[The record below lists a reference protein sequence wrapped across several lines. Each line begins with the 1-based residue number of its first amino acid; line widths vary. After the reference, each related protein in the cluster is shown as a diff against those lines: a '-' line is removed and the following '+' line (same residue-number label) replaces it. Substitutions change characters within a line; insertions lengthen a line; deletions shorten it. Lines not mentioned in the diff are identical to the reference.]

1 MIEQGKIFIF
11 WNLNSFSKPQKKF
24 VFFLSKGYADRI
36 NPLWYFILN
45 INQQLSLPAL
55 LQIVFVN
62 HSSFEL
68 IKVNKYFLY
77 RGGSRDFEKKGRS
90 MSVTMVGHN
99 NVTNY
104 KILAKYFFQY
114 FQIFFHKKR
123 EKKHLHSSKREKE
136 NWGKLDFVL

>member
-1 MIEQGKIFIF
+1 MYSFL
-11 WNLNSFSKPQKKF
+11 NLNSFSKPQKKK
-24 VFFLSKGYADRI
+24 FLSKGYADRI

-77 RGGSRDFEKKGRS
+77 RGGSRDFRCWAK
-90 MSVTMVGHN
+90 MSTTKVERRR
-99 NVTNY
+99 
-104 KILAKYFFQY
+104 KAP
-114 FQIFFHKKR
+114 
-123 EKKHLHSSKREKE
+123 
-136 NWGKLDFVL
+136 

>member
-1 MIEQGKIFIF
+1 MHDTVFQIWLSKGKSLFSWIWIPSL
-11 WNLNSFSKPQKKF
+11 NLRKNLF
-24 VFFLSKGYADRI
+24 FFLSKGYADRI

-77 RGGSRDFEKKGRS
+77 RGGSRDFEKRGRS

-114 FQIFFHKKR
+114 FQIFSIFT
-123 EKKHLHSSKREKE
+123 
-136 NWGKLDFVL
+136 